1 MVAVTVQPAGL
12 LVCFM
17 IFITGR
23 ASAKG
28 ASRSAAMVVC
38 SRPKA
43 IRGKK
48 MTPSILASFQGFICI
63 FRASF
68 YFVLQYPPAWGLFGT
83 GISQDQQ
90 TLLISLRYISDNLH
104 LQ

>member
-48 MTPSILASFQGFICI
+48 MTPSIPASFHGFRCTI
-63 FRASF
+63 RASELF
-68 YFVLQYPPAWGLFGT
+68 YSQYPPA
-83 GISQDQQ
+83 
-90 TLLISLRYISDNLH
+90 
-104 LQ
+104 

>member
-1 MVAVTVQPAGL
+1 MVTVTVQPAGL

-23 ASAKG
+23 ASGKG
-28 ASRSAAMVVC
+28 ASKSAAVMVC

-48 MTPSILASFQGFICI
+48 MTPSILASFQGSRYTS
-63 FRASF
+63 RASETI
-68 YFVLQYPPAWGLFGT
+68 YSPAPAGLRAVRHT
-83 GISQDQQ
+83 
-90 TLLISLRYISDNLH
+90 YISRSTDFARITKLYFR
-104 LQ
+104 